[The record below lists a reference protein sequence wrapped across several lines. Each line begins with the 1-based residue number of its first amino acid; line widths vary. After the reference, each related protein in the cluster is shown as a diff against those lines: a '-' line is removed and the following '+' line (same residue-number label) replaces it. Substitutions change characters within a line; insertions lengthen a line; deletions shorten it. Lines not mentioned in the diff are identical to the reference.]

1 MKKHQFSAKIYQ
13 TGINWCVDVPIE
25 ITKSLVAEKGRI
37 PIKGK
42 INGFV
47 FTKTLVP
54 VKDSPHG
61 LFVNRTMMKGG
72 NTALGKMA
80 TFEIEQDDNKE
91 VKEYPVPELLAERL
105 IALNLMTDFDNLT
118 ASRRREILK
127 YFSYIKT
134 EETFIKNRDKLITQL
149 KNKEKNVRI
158 P

>member
-13 TGINWCVDVPIE
+13 TGINWCVDVPVE

-54 VKDSPHG
+54 VKDSPHR

-91 VKEYPVPELLAERL
+91 VKEYPVPELLTEHL
-105 IALNLMTDFDNLT
+105 TSLNLMTDFDNLA

-134 EETFIKNRDKLITQL
+134 EETFIKNRDKLIIQL